1 MSVAVEPVLA
11 VEGLTK
17 IYQRAPARWHRILLP
32 WSRIDMRG
40 TVDDDEDDDDV
51 DDDVPVEDHD
61 LRHATVALRDVSF
74 DLGPG
79 LNVALMGAEG
89 AGRRTLMRILGG
101 FSVPTSGR
109 ALVRGT
115 VGPSPRLARTIMAG
129 ERSTDKNI
137 LGLAR
142 FMGRSARLARRRGD
156 EILAF
161 AGLDHH
167 ERRLGQ
173 LPPDIVTRFLFSAVL
188 HLEPDLLLADAWYA
202 DKDLAFRTKA
212 LERVLRERD
221 RRGMTILHRSDNV
234 ELIEKHFDHVLW
246 LDRGGVMA
254 LGPVEEVVP
263 KYRAWLEHEAEEEGT
278 DVAGPLHVARL
289 VDGTGEET
297 SSIGPEDELRVELD
311 IDASALRTAVECTLD
326 VAGERTGRSWPL
338 EAAGSFVVRC
348 VLPPGALPAGH
359 HVATLTT
366 TTDEVHGQRRTA
378 QQELVVTVEG
388 TGDGAGRPLSEI
400 ADWRLAGA

>member
-1 MSVAVEPVLA
+1 VSVAVEPVLA

-17 IYQRAPARWHRILLP
+17 VYQRAPARWHRILLP
-32 WSRIDMRG
+32 WSRIDLRG
-40 TVDDDEDDDDV
+40 TVEDDEDDDDV
-51 DDDVPVEDHD
+51 DDDVVVEDHD

-74 DLGPG
+74 DLVPG
-79 LNVALMGAEG
+79 LNVALMGAQG
-89 AGRRTLMRILGG
+89 AGRRTLVRILGG

-115 VGPSPRLARTIMAG
+115 VGPTPRLARTLMAG

-142 FMGRSARLARRRGD
+142 WMGRSARLARRRGD

-161 AGLDHH
+161 AGLEQH

-173 LPPDIVTRFLFSAVL
+173 LPPDTITRFLFSTVL
-188 HLEPDLLLADAWYA
+188 HLEPDLLLADPWYA
-202 DKDLAFRTKA
+202 DKDRTVQSA
-212 LERVLRERD
+212 CLERVLRERD
-221 RRGMTILHRSDNV
+221 RRGMTILQRQDSIELV
-234 ELIEKHFDHVLW
+234 ERYFDQALW
-246 LDRGGVMA
+246 LDRGKVMA
-254 LGPVEEVVP
+254 FGPLEDVVP
-263 KYRAWLEHEAEEEGT
+263 RYRAWLEHEAEEEGT

-289 VDGTGEET
+289 VDGAGEET
-297 SSIGPEDELRVELD
+297 TSIGPADELRVELD

-326 VAGERTGRSWPL
+326 VAGQRTGRSWPL

-388 TGDGAGRPLSEI
+388 TGEGAGRPLSEI